1 MEILHSLLVAAH
13 LIGASLLVG
22 TFFVQMRAKAG
33 HNFTIMLVGAS
44 LQLLSGIALYGLAM
58 SGDGEPNHMKLGIKG
73 LIAVVVFVAALIGF
87 LRQKAIR
94 KEKAG
99 LAAGGAVA
107 AGVGNLEIERKL
119 LPFFHTAGGLAL
131 VNLLIATLWN

>member
-1 MEILHSLLVAAH
+1 MEFLHSLLLATH

-22 TFFVQMRAKAG
+22 TLFVQMRAKAA

-58 SGDGEPNHMKLGIKG
+58 AGDGEPNHMKLGIKG
-73 LIAVVVFVAALIGF
+73 VIAVIVFVAALIGF

-94 KEKAG
+94 KEQSTLK
-99 LAAGGAVA
+99 AGGAQIVA
-107 AGVGNLEIERKL
+107 DVAVERKL

-131 VNLLIATLWN
+131 VNLLIAVFW

>member
-1 MEILHSLLVAAH
+1 MEFLHSLLVAAH
-13 LIGASLLVG
+13 LIGASLLIG
-22 TFFVQMRAKAG
+22 TFFVQMRAKAA

-44 LQLLSGIALYGLAM
+44 IQLLSGIALYGMAM
-58 SGDGEPNHMKLGIKG
+58 AGDGEPNHMKLGIKG
-73 LIAVVVFVAALIGF
+73 LIAVAVFVAALIGF

-99 LAAGGAVA
+99 LTAGGAVS
-107 AGVGNLEIERKL
+107 VGNLELERKL

-131 VNLLIATLWN
+131 VNLLIAVFWG

>member
-1 MEILHSLLVAAH
+1 MDFLQSLLLATH

-22 TFFVQMRAKAG
+22 TLFLQMRAKAA

-58 SGDGEPNHMKLGIKG
+58 AGDGEPNHMKLGIKG

-94 KEKAG
+94 KERAS
-99 LAAGGAVA
+99 LTAGGAQIVA
-107 AGVGNLEIERKL
+107 DVAVERKL
-119 LPFFHTAGGLAL
+119 LPFFHAAGGLAL
-131 VNLLIATLWN
+131 VNLLIAVFW